1 MTTEFIHVLKYHTIL
16 YRFVN
21 YKIIKNLDMFVRLK
35 KERYPVPK
43 RKYAY
48 VHYVSSI
55 FTNKYVF

>member
-1 MTTEFIHVLKYHTIL
+1 MTTEFIHVLKYHTVV

-21 YKIIKNLDMFVRLK
+21 YNKIFRYVCKIK
-35 KERYPVPK
+35 KERYSVPK